1 MISKLNKRNKKPNIR
16 KYKLN
21 CVLFWPNKVIVTLQY
36 KTIKQICF
44 IVRELKKIPI

>member
-21 CVLFWPNKVIVTLQY
+21 CVMFWPNKVIVTLQY
-36 KTIKQICF
+36 KTNLFYCKRIK
-44 IVRELKKIPI
+44 KKYLYN